1 MLSQSRD
8 VLQEGAIATP
18 RLRAQSEA
26 VGDWGL
32 GTGVFLLVDGSRTD
46 LFGDSWSYEKA
57 KCCQLCLLKQRGR
70 QILKLLPCSNLPNFQ
85 QCLSLVDPAERQW
98 IQVGDEIK
106 LSWLNSALYQIQRIG

>member
-57 KCCQLCLLKQRGR
+57 RCYQLCLLKQRGR
-70 QILKLLPCSNLPNFQ
+70 QILKLLPCSNLPNSQ
-85 QCLSLVDPAERQW
+85 QCLSLADPAERQW